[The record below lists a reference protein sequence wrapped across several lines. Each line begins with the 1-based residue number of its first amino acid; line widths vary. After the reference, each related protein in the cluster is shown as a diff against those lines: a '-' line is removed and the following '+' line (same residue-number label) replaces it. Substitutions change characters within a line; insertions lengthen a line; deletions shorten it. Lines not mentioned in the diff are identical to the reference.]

1 MSDLTAES
9 AEDPAVARAER
20 RLRLLERLTEIG
32 MELAEALHERAMSPA
47 AGDADDKGRDPA
59 DAFARLSRA
68 IRLTIALETK
78 TDQALADL
86 KAGVV
91 REREEQ
97 RAIAAEKA
105 EADVEK
111 RHGERRYQ
119 AACRVLSVIDA
130 ESQDEDDFEGL
141 HEALCERLD
150 EDEAYADLSERPL
163 REIVERLCRDL
174 CLSPDWSHWAG
185 DDWDDAFLATIPS
198 IKPFMHPSRRPLV
211 WAWPPAGAGGD
222 PPVRRLE

>member
-1 MSDLTAES
+1 MSDPTEVHDES
-9 AEDPAVARAER
+9 PDPAVARAER

-32 MELAEALHERAMSPA
+32 MELAEALRERVLNPA
-47 AGDADDKGRDPA
+47 ADDADDKYPA

-91 REREEQ
+91 RECEE
-97 RAIAAEKA
+97 RRTVAAEKA
-105 EADVEK
+105 KKDADARYEQRKYEA
-111 RHGERRYQ
+111 Y
-119 AACRVLSVIDA
+119 CRVICVIDS
-130 ESQDEDDFEGL
+130 ESQDQEDFEGL
-141 HEALCERLD
+141 AEALDERLS
-150 EDEAYADLSERPL
+150 EDEAYDDLTERPL

-174 CLSPDWSHWAG
+174 CLTPDWSHWAG
-185 DDWDDAFLATIPS
+185 EDWDDAFLATIPDTM
-198 IKPFMHPSRRPLV
+198 PFMHPSRRPLV
-211 WAWPPAGAGGD
+211 WTWPPAGAD